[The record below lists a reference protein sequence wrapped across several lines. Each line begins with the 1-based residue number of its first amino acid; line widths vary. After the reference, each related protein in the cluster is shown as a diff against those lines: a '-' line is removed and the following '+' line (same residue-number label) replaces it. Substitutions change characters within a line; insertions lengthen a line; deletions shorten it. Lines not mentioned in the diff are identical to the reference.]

1 MDSRA
6 PNEPRIGREPY
17 RQGTGLFGGHFA
29 LGPFLPRD
37 AMCCH
42 RVSVCPSA
50 RLSQAGILSKPL
62 NTESRNEKARNPDL
76 ENFTK
81 FYHFFVENFIAHRR
95 LQEMDELSS
104 QPTRTRQNEKLLSML
119 SHKSTQQFHDFL
131 LNLDR
136 SAQCHVRNTLDNGTA
151 GESAFTRYSRRTYG
165 EVPCFN

>member
-62 NTESRNEKARNPDL
+62 STESRNEKARNPDL

-81 FYHFFVENFIAHRR
+81 FLPFFRRKFHRTSVLAGDGRAELAAYSHETERETAVNAQSQVDSTVPR
-95 LQEMDELSS
+95 LST
-104 QPTRTRQNEKLLSML
+104 QPRQIGTVPRPQHTRQRNRRWICFYTVLPA
-119 SHKSTQQFHDFL
+119 
-131 LNLDR
+131 NVRR
-136 SAQCHVRNTLDNGTA
+136 SAML
-151 GESAFTRYSRRTYG
+151 
-165 EVPCFN
+165 